1 MRNAGGWAPCHA
13 PRVEHR
19 LLASGVGVA
28 AALLSISSFAPQIV
42 KIWREKDA
50 SSVSLRTY
58 VVTVAG
64 FSCWIAYGV
73 LVGAWPVIASNTA
86 CLLMSGA
93 VLVLKW
99 RYGRRRARGGD
110 RG

>member
-1 MRNAGGWAPCHA
+1 MGATLAAPLVVSA
-13 PRVEHR
+13 I
-19 LLASGVGVA
+19 GTA
-28 AALLSISSFAPQIV
+28 AALLSITSFAPQIV

-73 LVGAWPVIASNTA
+73 LIKAWPVIASNTA

-93 VLVLKW
+93 VLALKW
-99 RYGRRRARGGD
+99 RFSGKGD
-110 RG
+110 

>member
-1 MRNAGGWAPCHA
+1 MGVP
-13 PRVEHR
+13 
-19 LLASGVGVA
+19 LAASIVGTA
-28 AALLSISSFAPQIV
+28 AALLSITSFAPQIV

-73 LVGAWPVIASNTA
+73 MIKAWPVIASNIA

-93 VLVLKW
+93 VLALTW
-99 RYGRRRARGGD
+99 RYGRKQP
-110 RG
+110 

>member
-1 MRNAGGWAPCHA
+1 MGAPLSA
-13 PRVEHR
+13 PLVVS
-19 LLASGVGVA
+19 AVGAA
-28 AALLSISSFAPQIV
+28 AALLSITSFAPQIV

-58 VVTVAG
+58 VVTVTG

-73 LVGAWPVIASNTA
+73 LIKAWPVIASNTA

-99 RYGRRRARGGD
+99 RFDRKGG
-110 RG
+110 

>member
-1 MRNAGGWAPCHA
+1 MAVTPVAA
-13 PRVEHR
+13 T
-19 LLASGVGVA
+19 VGTI
-28 AALLSISSFAPQIV
+28 AALLSITSFAPQIL

-64 FSCWIAYGV
+64 FSCWIAYGI
-73 LVGAWPVIASNTA
+73 LIGAWPVIASNIA

-93 VLVLKW
+93 VLAMKW
-99 RYGRRRARGGD
+99 RFERRG
-110 RG
+110 